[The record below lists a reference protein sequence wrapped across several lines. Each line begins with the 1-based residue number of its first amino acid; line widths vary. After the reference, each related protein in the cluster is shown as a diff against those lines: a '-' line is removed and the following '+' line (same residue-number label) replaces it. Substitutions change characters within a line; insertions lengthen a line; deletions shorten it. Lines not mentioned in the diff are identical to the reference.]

1 MRYVSPDGTG
11 TDLGIIDLSRDMF
24 AVLRDLN
31 AAGASPDIEMVRTL
45 RQRFHVRFDVYTHRA
60 RLDAARLNRPTPQ
73 QFMVTKLRDTHDDT
87 VLRHLTSC
95 LASGVKYCAE
105 FVAWVIDE
113 VVASERASRKRVRV
127 RAGPT
132 GRPNIGSKRAREAA
146 RAKRAA

>member
-31 AAGASPDIEMVRTL
+31 AAGASPDIDMVRKL
-45 RQRFHVRFDVYTHRA
+45 RQHFHVRFDVYTHRA
-60 RLDAARLNRPTPQ
+60 RLDAARLALPHPHAVHLKRCNNDDASIRSLHVFLAESQ
-73 QFMVTKLRDTHDDT
+73 KLSRDD
-87 VLRHLTSC
+87 
-95 LASGVKYCAE
+95 A
-105 FVAWVIDE
+105 VAWCLDE
-113 VVASERASRKRVRV
+113 IIAVERATRKRVRV

-132 GRPNIGSKRAREAA
+132 GRPNIGSKRARQAA

>member
-24 AVLRDLN
+24 AVLSNLF
-31 AAGASPDIEMVRTL
+31 AAGASPDVEMVRTL
-45 RQRFHVRFDVYTHRA
+45 RQQFHVRFDVYTHCA
-60 RLDAARLNRPTPQ
+60 RLDAARLERTSD
-73 QFMVTKLRDTHDDT
+73 FAAKLRTQDEASICTACKVLAAFAEDKET
-87 VLRHLTSC
+87 VHN
-95 LASGVKYCAE
+95 GVK
-105 FVAWVIDE
+105 WLIDE
-113 VVASERASRKRVRV
+113 LIAFERASRKRVRV